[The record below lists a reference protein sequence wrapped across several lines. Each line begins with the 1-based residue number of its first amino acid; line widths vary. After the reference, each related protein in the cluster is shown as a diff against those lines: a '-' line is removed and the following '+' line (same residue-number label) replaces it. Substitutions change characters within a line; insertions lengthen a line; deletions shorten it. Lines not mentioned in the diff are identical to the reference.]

1 MSSCKSGLGA
11 RRPHGTNEA
20 SAGAGLCDG
29 LDAGVVYCELG
40 GGQAS
45 SGRIL
50 LDRMVWLDTAN
61 CETEPLSRPQLRLV
75 TTSPCCH

>member
-11 RRPHGTNEA
+11 RGPCGTNEA
-20 SAGAGLCDG
+20 SAEAGLCDG

-50 LDRMVWLDTAN
+50 LDRMGGSIPRIAKPSLY
-61 CETEPLSRPQLRLV
+61 LV
-75 TTSPCCH
+75 PS